1 MNIKQYQPVLAV
13 AVISTIA
20 LLIHKT
26 LFYLFLPNNLE
37 ADFVYPLLK
46 LYGFFFL
53 LSAVILLIL
62 IKVSQASMINV
73 GLTFILLTTFKM
85 GIAYIFLKPI
95 LKTNLAHTGLEKTNF
110 LIVFLLFLTIET
122 LITIR
127 ILNNKQ
133 E

>member
-1 MNIKQYQPVLAV
+1 MNIKQYQPILSV
-13 AVISTIA
+13 AVISSIA

-26 LFYLFLPNNLE
+26 LFYLFLPKNFE
-37 ADFVYPLLK
+37 SDFVYTLPK

-62 IKVSQASMINV
+62 IKVSHASMTNV

-85 GIAYIFLKPI
+85 GIAFIFLKPI
-95 LKTNLAHTGLEKTNF
+95 LKTNLPHTGLEKTNF

-122 LITIR
+122 VFTIR
-127 ILNNKQ
+127 LINNKQ
-133 E
+133 G

>member
-1 MNIKQYQPVLAV
+1 MNIKQYRPLFILTAVSLVVL
-13 AVISTIA
+13 
-20 LLIHKT
+20 LLHK
-26 LFYLFLPNNLE
+26 LVFRFFLPSQLE
-37 ADFVYPLLK
+37 SEFVYSLSI

-53 LSAVILLIL
+53 LSAAILLIL
-62 IKVSQASMINV
+62 IKVSQASMTNV

-85 GIAYIFLKPI
+85 GIAYVFLKPV
-95 LKTNLAHTGLEKTNF
+95 LKSNMPHTGFEKTNF

-127 ILNNKQ
+127 IINNKQ

>member
-1 MNIKQYQPVLAV
+1 MNLKQYKALLSLTLVSLAALAIHKLIFLFVLA
-13 AVISTIA
+13 
-20 LLIHKT
+20 
-26 LFYLFLPNNLE
+26 PDLE
-37 ADFVYPLLK
+37 TEFVYPLTV

-53 LSAVILLIL
+53 LSASILFIL
-62 IKVSQASMINV
+62 IKVAQASVTHV

-85 GIAYIFLKPI
+85 GIAYVFLKPV
-95 LKTNLAHTGLEKTNF
+95 LKANFPHSGLERTNF

-127 ILNNKQ
+127 LINNKQ

>member
-1 MNIKQYQPVLAV
+1 MNIKQYQPILSLLIV
-13 AVISTIA
+13 STIT
-20 LLIHKT
+20 LLIHKIF
-26 LFYLFLPNNLE
+26 FYLFLPNNLE
-37 ADFVYPLLK
+37 SDFVYTLPK

-53 LSAVILLIL
+53 LSSIILLIL
-62 IKVSQASMINV
+62 IKVSQVSMTNV

-95 LKTNLAHTGLEKTNF
+95 LEINLPHSGLEKTNF

-122 LITIR
+122 VFAIRLI
-127 ILNNKQ
+127 NNKQ